1 MQVAGNVIH
10 HLGDE
15 PGPVNG
21 VHGTDAVG
29 AFEVGVGGHGL
40 DHILAIV
47 EYSFEGNV
55 EDVGV
60 VEPEHLCLLEWGHA
74 AGRGEHEYF
83 NAVPPAHGVFGG
95 GPSVAR
101 SCPHNGEGFA
111 PSAQLVFEEFPE
123 QLHGD
128 VFKSCGRPLGKMADI
143 HAVFQLGHRHDFGV
157 RKLREGVGAVG
168 DVRKIIG
175 GNVVDK

>member
-1 MQVAGNVIH
+1 M
-10 HLGDE
+10 
-15 PGPVNG
+15 
-21 VHGTDAVG
+21 G

-47 EYSFEGNV
+47 EYAFEGNV

-60 VEPEHLCLLEWGHA
+60 VETEHLCLLEWGHA
-74 AGRGEHEYF
+74 AGRGEHEDL

-95 GPSVAR
+95 GPGVTR
-101 SCPHNGEGFA
+101 SRPNNGEGFA

-128 VFKSCGRPLGKMADI
+128 VFKGGGGSLGKMANI

-157 RKLREGVGAVG
+157 RKLRKGVGAVG

>member
-29 AFEVGVGGHGL
+29 AFEVGVGGHCL

-47 EYSFEGNV
+47 KHAFESNV

-60 VEPEHLCLLEWGHA
+60 VEPEHLCLLERGHA
-74 AGRGEHEYF
+74 AGRGEHEDL

-95 GPSVAR
+95 GPGVAR

-128 VFKSCGRPLGKMADI
+128 VFKGGGGSLGKMTNI